1 MFRSLY
7 AKLAGVLVGLLALTG
22 ALALTITWLTAGL
35 YHEEISQK
43 LNRELARHVVGEKR
57 LLHEGVVDRAA
68 WEELFHMLMVINPGI
83 ELYLLDPGGR
93 VLAYSAPPEKVQRSA
108 IALAP
113 VREFIDG
120 HARFPLYGDDPRDT
134 RGQKVFSAAPI
145 MSEGRLNGYLYVIL
159 SGKEYD
165 SVANKLA
172 GSFILRVSVWVLLAS
187 LLVAALAGLFLF
199 KVLTCKLRRLSSAM
213 DSFKDTEAP
222 DGYVTMQMSLG
233 RGDEIQRLGVAFS
246 EMARRLKEQMHA
258 LERTD
263 QQRRELVANVS
274 HDLRTPLATLQG
286 YIETLRMKDGKLT
299 EDERCAYLDTALRHC
314 LDLNR
319 RVAELL
325 ELSKFDAQ
333 EIQVRCEPFSLAELV
348 QDTLQ
353 KFKLAA
359 RAKGVNIET
368 RAAADVPFVHADIGL
383 VERVLDNLLDN
394 ALRHTPPGGDI
405 RVTLASGLGRVTVE
419 VSDTGCG
426 IPADELQRI
435 FERFHQV
442 DKSRNRYPGAS
453 GLGLAIAKRILDLHG
468 AAIDVKSTLDA
479 GTTFRFDL
487 PAHS

>member
-1 MFRSLY
+1 
-7 AKLAGVLVGLLALTG
+7 
-22 ALALTITWLTAGL
+22 
-35 YHEEISQK
+35 
-43 LNRELARHVVGEKR
+43 
-57 LLHEGVVDRAA
+57 
-68 WEELFHMLMVINPGI
+68 
-83 ELYLLDPGGR
+83 
-93 VLAYSAPPEKVQRSA
+93 
-108 IALAP
+108 
-113 VREFIDG
+113 
-120 HARFPLYGDDPRDT
+120 
-134 RGQKVFSAAPI
+134 
-145 MSEGRLNGYLYVIL
+145 
-159 SGKEYD
+159 
-165 SVANKLA
+165 
-172 GSFILRVSVWVLLAS
+172 
-187 LLVAALAGLFLF
+187 
-199 KVLTCKLRRLSSAM
+199 M

-314 LDLNR
+314 RDLNR

-359 RAKGVNIET
+359 CAKGVNIET

-405 RVTLASGLGRVTVE
+405 RVTLASGPGRVTVE